1 MSEGGLE
8 REALIDVAM
17 GYEPADTVIT
27 QGRIVDV
34 HTGTLHSDGVA
45 IKGERI
51 AAVGDVDYTVDS
63 KTKVIDAEGKFLVPG
78 LIDPHC
84 HQWHTYTNST
94 VFAALSLLHI

>member
-27 QGRIVDV
+27 HGQVVNV

-51 AAVGDVDYTVDS
+51 AAIGDVDYTVD
-63 KTKVIDAEGKFLVPG
+63 
-78 LIDPHC
+78 
-84 HQWHTYTNST
+84 
-94 VFAALSLLHI
+94 